1 MESYQNT
8 KAVSWLQFNQLRTIG
23 YNSGYKR
30 DGALSSL
37 ESQRLFPTK
46 YFESHVLRHRK
57 PEISMISGFFR
68 GIFCYRWD
76 LNCYIFK
83 ICPEKSHGHSRIEL
97 RRQCILDHI
106 LSLCIGISVKAV
118 AAESSPFIVVT
129 DHFSD
134 GIDIDPSVY
143 Q

>member
-1 MESYQNT
+1 MFFKRGCSLI
-8 KAVSWLQFNQLRTIG
+8 VPFSG
-23 YNSGYKR
+23 YNTGYKR
-30 DGALSSL
+30 GRRFNLL
-37 ESQRLFPTK
+37 GFQRLYAPDF
-46 YFESHVLRHRK
+46 FESHVLRHRK

-68 GIFCYRWD
+68 GFFCYRWD

-134 GIDIDPSVY
+134 GIDIDTSVY

>member
-1 MESYQNT
+1 MANERNS
-8 KAVSWLQFNQLRTIG
+8 KQLGTIPG
-23 YNSGYKR
+23 TSV
-30 DGALSSL
+30 DGAFPPWNFNVCTILTSSSPMSSAI
-37 ESQRLFPTK
+37 ESPRF
-46 YFESHVLRHRK
+46 
-57 PEISMISGFFR
+57 SMISGFFR

-134 GIDIDPSVY
+134 GIDIDTSVY